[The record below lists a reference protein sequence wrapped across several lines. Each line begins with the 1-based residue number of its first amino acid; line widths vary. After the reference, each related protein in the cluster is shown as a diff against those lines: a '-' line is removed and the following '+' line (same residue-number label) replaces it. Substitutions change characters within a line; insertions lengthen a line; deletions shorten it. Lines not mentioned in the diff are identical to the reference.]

1 MRTKDGWTE
10 ILNQKAQ
17 ELEFNDGFHLLY
29 CPWKTISNA
38 NVAFISLNPGRALPA
53 NMYLTSDERGNSY
66 EVEEYVTLSPITKQ
80 FLIMCRRFGIKPS
93 QVLTGTAAPFRSGHW
108 NHLSST
114 QRKGSL
120 AVGHQFWTEAVQHT
134 ESPIKLF
141 ITVSAEAKNL
151 ALALT
156 CAKEEKIVQSGW
168 ANTKLIRYRNDH
180 GQYVV
185 SLPHLS
191 RYQLFSR
198 DECNGPLASI
208 FADVSEPI

>member
-1 MRTKDGWTE
+1 MRTKDDWTE

-17 ELEFNDGFHLLY
+17 ELEFEDGFHLLY
-29 CPWKTISNA
+29 CPWETISSA
-38 NVAFISLNPGRALPA
+38 NVAFISLNPGRALPD

-66 EVEEYVTLSPITKQ
+66 EVEEHHTLSPITKQ
-80 FLIMCRRFGIKPS
+80 FLIMCRRFDIKPS
-93 QVLTGTAAPFRSGHW
+93 QVLTGTAAPFRSGYW

-120 AVGHQFWTEAVQHT
+120 AIGRQFWTEAVRHKK
-134 ESPIKLF
+134 SPIKLF

-156 CAKEEKIVQSGW
+156 CAKEEKTVPSGW
-168 ANTKLIRYRNDH
+168 AKVKLVRYRNDH

-198 DECNGPLASI
+198 DECKGPLASI
-208 FADVSEPI
+208 FANVSELI